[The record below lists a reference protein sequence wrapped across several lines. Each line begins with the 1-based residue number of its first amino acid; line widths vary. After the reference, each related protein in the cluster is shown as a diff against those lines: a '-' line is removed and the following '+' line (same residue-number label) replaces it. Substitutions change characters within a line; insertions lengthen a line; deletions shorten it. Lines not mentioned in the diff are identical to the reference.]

1 MRRPI
6 VLIVDDEPA
15 VRETLEIILGDYYE
29 TVSVSN
35 GLEAV
40 EIVKSVPIDVVL
52 LDINLPHVDGFK
64 TLGMLKQHNSS
75 VGVVMLSAI
84 DSAQKAVYALNM
96 GAYDY
101 LTKPFETEDL
111 LSTIKR
117 YIDDLTLKREI
128 TFLREEL
135 QSRLGYGDII
145 SKSPKMQHVF
155 DLVKKV
161 SAASANVLITGES
174 GTGKELIARAI
185 HELSDR
191 KERPFVAIN
200 CGAVPSELMESEM
213 FGYEKGAFTGA
224 NATKIGKFEFAE
236 GGTIFLDEIGTLH
249 LHLQAKL
256 LRVLQEKTV
265 ERVGGNHQIDVDV
278 RIIAATNIDIASAVR
293 KGIFREDLYYRLK
306 VVPIELPS
314 LRQRREDIPL
324 LVDYFFDRLCK
335 KSNKSL
341 KGIGSGAVQAL
352 CDYSWPGNVREL
364 ENLIER
370 LVVLAKDGTEIIYGD
385 IPVEITGQGIP
396 KKPTAYD
403 IDDYKEACKAFERNY
418 IIGILNK
425 TGWNRSKAAVL
436 LNIHRNTL
444 LHKMKDLSIDSSHSI
459 RRSQSFENTLQD
471 Q

>member
-1 MRRPI
+1 
-6 VLIVDDEPA
+6 
-15 VRETLEIILGDYYE
+15 
-29 TVSVSN
+29 
-35 GLEAV
+35 
-40 EIVKSVPIDVVL
+40 
-52 LDINLPHVDGFK
+52 
-64 TLGMLKQHNSS
+64 
-75 VGVVMLSAI
+75 
-84 DSAQKAVYALNM
+84 
-96 GAYDY
+96 
-101 LTKPFETEDL
+101 
-111 LSTIKR
+111 
-117 YIDDLTLKREI
+117 
-128 TFLREEL
+128 
-135 QSRLGYGDII
+135 
-145 SKSPKMQHVF
+145 
-155 DLVKKV
+155 
-161 SAASANVLITGES
+161 
-174 GTGKELIARAI
+174 
-185 HELSDR
+185 
-191 KERPFVAIN
+191 
-200 CGAVPSELMESEM
+200 
-213 FGYEKGAFTGA
+213 
-224 NATKIGKFEFAE
+224 
-236 GGTIFLDEIGTLH
+236 LH

-293 KGIFREDLYYRLK
+293 KGMFREDLYYRLK

-370 LVVLAKDGTEIIYGD
+370 LVVLAKDDTEIIYGD

-444 LHKMKDLSIDSSHSI
+444 LHKMKDLSIDSSLSI
-459 RRSQSFENTLQD
+459 RRTPSFENTLQD

>member
-6 VLIVDDEPA
+6 VLIVDDEPS

-29 TVSVSN
+29 TVLVSN

-40 EIVKSVPIDVVL
+40 EIVKSVPVDLVL

-64 TLGMLKQHNSS
+64 TLGMIKKQNPDI
-75 VGVVMLSAI
+75 GVVMLSAI

-117 YIDDLTLKREI
+117 YTDGLTLKREI
-128 TFLREEL
+128 AFLREEL
-135 QSRLGYGDII
+135 HSRLGYGDII
-145 SKSPKMQHVF
+145 SKSPKMQAVF

-161 SAASANVLITGES
+161 SKASASVLITGES

-200 CGAVPSELMESEM
+200 CGAVPANLMESEL

-224 NATKIGKFEFAE
+224 NTTKIGKFEFAE
-236 GGTIFLDEIGTLH
+236 GGTIFLDEIGNLH

-256 LRVLQEKTV
+256 LRVLQEMTV
-265 ERVGGNHQIDVDV
+265 ERVGGNQQIDVDV
-278 RIIAATNIDIASAVR
+278 RIIAATNIDVEQAVR
-293 KGIFREDLYYRLK
+293 DGKFREDLYYRLK
-306 VVPIELPS
+306 VVPIELPA
-314 LRQRREDIPL
+314 LRQRKEDIPL

-341 KGIGSGAVQAL
+341 KGIANAAL
-352 CDYSWPGNVREL
+352 RAFSDYSWPGNVREL

-370 LVVLAKDGTEIIYGD
+370 LVVLAKDGSEIAYSD
-385 IPVEITGQGIP
+385 IPVDITAKGKG
-396 KKPTAYD
+396 KKPSAYD
-403 IDDYKEACKAFERNY
+403 IGDYKEACKAFEKNY
-418 IIGILNK
+418 IIGVLNR
-425 TGWNRSKAAVL
+425 TGWNRSEAASLMNV
-436 LNIHRNTL
+436 HRNTL
-444 LHKMKDLSIDSSHSI
+444 LHKMKDLSIDSSPYS
-459 RRSQSFENTLQD
+459 RRNPPIV
-471 Q
+471 